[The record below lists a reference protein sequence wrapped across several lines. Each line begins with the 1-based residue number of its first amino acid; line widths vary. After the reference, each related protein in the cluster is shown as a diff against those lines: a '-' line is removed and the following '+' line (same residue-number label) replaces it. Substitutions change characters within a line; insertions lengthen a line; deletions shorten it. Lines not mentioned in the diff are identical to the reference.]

1 MSFQE
6 LGESFAKVYY
16 QAFDSNRASLMPLY
30 TSESMLTF
38 EGEQFVGAEA
48 IVKKLT
54 AMPVA
59 TVAHVITTIDCQP
72 TTASGVLVFV
82 VGQLKTDNDYPHG
95 FSQAFHLVPS
105 GPGNYTVLNDFFR
118 LSLHHG

>member
-1 MSFQE
+1 M
-6 LGESFAKVYY
+6 GESFANVYY
-16 QAFDSNRASLMPLY
+16 EAFDSNRASLMQLY

-54 AMPVA
+54 AMPVT
-59 TVAHVITTIDCQP
+59 TVKHIITTIDCQP

-82 VGQLKTDNDYPHG
+82 VGLLCFFWASKKPSDSVYS
-95 FSQAFHLVPS
+95 SQHMI
-105 GPGNYTVLNDFFR
+105 
-118 LSLHHG
+118 